1 MKHIAAYINNTT
13 GRPICY
19 MINKFKFTLNP
30 KEAAEVGWNGFHLA
44 MNEILNGI
52 YNGDDHGNMTEHE
65 YFHIREDY
73 FKRIEKK
80 DVMPKMTTKDDELV
94 YMRKLK
100 LQKIYDKS
108 GI

>member
-1 MKHIAAYINNTT
+1 MRHIASFINTET
-13 GRPICY
+13 GKPICY
-19 MINKFKFTLNP
+19 MVNKFKFTLNP
-30 KEAAEVGWNGFHLA
+30 KEAVEVNWNGFHLA
-44 MNEILNGI
+44 MYDILQDI

-65 YFHIREDY
+65 YFHIKEDY
-73 FKRIEKK
+73 FKGIDKK